1 MSDAEKVHRWITQA
15 ELDAMLEA
23 ARSQGRQ
30 EAIEDSPT
38 LSQYRDAI
46 HAAKMLED
54 ENRRM
59 HAVVAMAEHQRDA
72 AIDGEQVWLAYLR
85 GAEAMRT
92 AAADLVQD
100 MRNVPNARTNKV
112 VAAIRALPVP
122 EDKP

>member
-1 MSDAEKVHRWITQA
+1 MDAEKIHRWITQA

-23 ARSQGRQ
+23 ARQ
-30 EAIEDSPT
+30 EGQQQAIEDSPT

-46 HAAKMLED
+46 HGAKMMED

-92 AAADLVQD
+92 AAADLVQA
-100 MRNVPNARTNKV
+100 MRNVPNARTSKV
-112 VAAIRALPVP
+112 VAAIRALGVP
-122 EDKP
+122 RFIHE